1 MEDNL
6 RKTPSQPDN
15 SVQLMNQTMMIQELL
30 RENNEL
36 KAKNAYLNEKI
47 TMLINRHISQKE
59 LKGKQL

>member
-1 MEDNL
+1 
-6 RKTPSQPDN
+6 
-15 SVQLMNQTMMIQELL
+15 MMIQELL